1 MFITLEGPEGAGK
14 STLQRSLAEAL
25 RQAGHEVVE
34 TREPGATATGHA
46 LRQILLESPT
56 LPARAELFLF
66 LADRANHVDELI
78 RPALFQ
84 GAIVISD
91 RFADSTVVY
100 QGDGRGFDRD
110 ALRAWNHF
118 ATGGLAPDLTL
129 LLDLDPEVGIA
140 RGLKGDRMDQ
150 EPLEFHRRIRDG
162 FLREAE
168 QEPDR
173 WVVLD
178 AARPAAEVHQAA
190 LSVVQGRLSSAAKNL
205 SNS

>member
-1 MFITLEGPEGAGK
+1 
-14 STLQRSLAEAL
+14 
-25 RQAGHEVVE
+25 
-34 TREPGATATGHA
+34 
-46 LRQILLESPT
+46 
-56 LPARAELFLF
+56 
-66 LADRANHVDELI
+66 
-78 RPALFQ
+78 
-84 GAIVISD
+84 
-91 RFADSTVVY
+91 
-100 QGDGRGFDRD
+100 
-110 ALRAWNHF
+110 
-118 ATGGLAPDLTL
+118 
-129 LLDLDPEVGIA
+129 
-140 RGLKGDRMDQ
+140 MDQ